1 MQKKKKMIIIIV
13 AIVVVALIAL
23 GVILA
28 NKSNKVT
35 SNTKAETKVSTLY
48 NKIKNVDTY
57 SFNFTAD
64 DNSKVFYAKSGE
76 KAYMDT
82 KYNGSETKYIIKD
95 GNSYLIK
102 DSDKRYYT
110 YTNNNIDLDLVS
122 ETLADLINLEH
133 NDGKED
139 IDGKSYNYE
148 EYAVLTNI
156 AISDFSNET
165 NIKTRLYFKGKDLV
179 YIKTISDR
187 KQELL
192 KVDMSTKVENNLFEI
207 PSDYVEG

>member
-13 AIVVVALIAL
+13 AIVVVALIVL

-48 NKIKNVDTY
+48 NKIKNTDTY

-122 ETLADLINLEH
+122 NILADLINLEH
-133 NDGKED
+133 NDGKEE

-148 EYAVLTNI
+148 EYSVLTNI

-165 NIKTRLYFKGKDLV
+165 NIKTRLYFKGKDLA

>member
-13 AIVVVALIAL
+13 AIVVVALIVL

-48 NKIKNVDTY
+48 NKIKNTDTY
-57 SFNFTAD
+57 SFKFTAD

-148 EYAVLTNI
+148 EYSVLTNI

>member
-13 AIVVVALIAL
+13 AIVVVALITL

-48 NKIKNVDTY
+48 NKIKNIDTY

-82 KYNGSETKYIIKD
+82 KYNGSETKYIIKE
-95 GNSYLIK
+95 I
-102 DSDKRYYT
+102 
-110 YTNNNIDLDLVS
+110 
-122 ETLADLINLEH
+122 LE
-133 NDGKED
+133 KA
-139 IDGKSYNYE
+139 E
-148 EYAVLTNI
+148 EL
-156 AISDFSNET
+156 
-165 NIKTRLYFKGKDLV
+165 
-179 YIKTISDR
+179 
-187 KQELL
+187 
-192 KVDMSTKVENNLFEI
+192 
-207 PSDYVEG
+207 PSQSFFR

>member
-13 AIVVVALIAL
+13 AIVVVALITL
-23 GVILA
+23 GVILT
-28 NKSNKVT
+28 NKSNKVI

-48 NKIKNVDTY
+48 NKIKNIDTY

-102 DSDKRYYT
+102 DSNKRYYT

-122 ETLADLINLEH
+122 NILADLINLEH
-133 NDGKED
+133 NDGKEE

-148 EYAVLTNI
+148 EYSVLTNI

>member
-13 AIVVVALIAL
+13 AIVVVALITL
-23 GVILA
+23 GVILT
-28 NKSNKVT
+28 NKSNKVI

-48 NKIKNVDTY
+48 NKIKNIDTY

-122 ETLADLINLEH
+122 NTLADLINLEH
-133 NDGKED
+133 NDGKEE

-148 EYAVLTNI
+148 EYSVLTNI

>member
-13 AIVVVALIAL
+13 AIVVVALITL

-48 NKIKNVDTY
+48 NKIKNIDTY

-122 ETLADLINLEH
+122 NTLADLINLEH
-133 NDGKED
+133 NDGKEE

-148 EYAVLTNI
+148 EYSVLTNI

-165 NIKTRLYFKGKDLV
+165 NIKTRLYFKGKDLA

>member
-13 AIVVVALIAL
+13 AIVVVALITL
-23 GVILA
+23 GVILT
-28 NKSNKVT
+28 NKSNKVI

-48 NKIKNVDTY
+48 NKIKNIDTY

-122 ETLADLINLEH
+122 NILADLINLEH
-133 NDGKED
+133 NDGKEE

-148 EYAVLTNI
+148 EYSVLTNI

>member
-13 AIVVVALIAL
+13 AIVVVTLIAL

-48 NKIKNVDTY
+48 NKIKNADTY

-139 IDGKSYNYE
+139 IDGKAYNYE
-148 EYAVLTNI
+148 EYSVLTNI

>member
-13 AIVVVALIAL
+13 AIVVVALIVL

-48 NKIKNVDTY
+48 NKIKNTDTY

-122 ETLADLINLEH
+122 NILADLINLEH
-133 NDGKED
+133 NDGKEE

-148 EYAVLTNI
+148 EYSVLTNI

>member
-13 AIVVVALIAL
+13 AIVVVALIVL

-48 NKIKNVDTY
+48 NKIKNTDTY

-122 ETLADLINLEH
+122 NILADLINLEH
-133 NDGKED
+133 NDGKEE
-139 IDGKSYNYE
+139 IDGESYNYE
-148 EYAVLTNI
+148 EYSVLTNI

-165 NIKTRLYFKGKDLV
+165 NIKTRLYFKGKDLA

>member
-1 MQKKKKMIIIIV
+1 
-13 AIVVVALIAL
+13 
-23 GVILA
+23 
-28 NKSNKVT
+28 
-35 SNTKAETKVSTLY
+35 
-48 NKIKNVDTY
+48 
-57 SFNFTAD
+57 
-64 DNSKVFYAKSGE
+64 
-76 KAYMDT
+76 MDT

-122 ETLADLINLEH
+122 NILADLINLEH
-133 NDGKED
+133 NDGKEE

-148 EYAVLTNI
+148 EYSVLTNI

>member
-13 AIVVVALIAL
+13 AIVVVALITL
-23 GVILA
+23 GVILT
-28 NKSNKVT
+28 NKSNKVI

-48 NKIKNVDTY
+48 NKIKNIDTY

-122 ETLADLINLEH
+122 NILADLINLEH
-133 NDGKED
+133 NDGKEE

-148 EYAVLTNI
+148 EYSVLTNI

-192 KVDMSTKVENNLFEI
+192 KDLKL
-207 PSDYVEG
+207 